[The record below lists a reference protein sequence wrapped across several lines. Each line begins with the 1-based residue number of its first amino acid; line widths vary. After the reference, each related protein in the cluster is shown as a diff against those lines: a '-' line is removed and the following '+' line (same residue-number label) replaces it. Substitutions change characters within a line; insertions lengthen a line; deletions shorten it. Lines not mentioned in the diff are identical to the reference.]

1 MKPRIDA
8 KDNVEWWLANNYG
21 PHVNQQAWEWI
32 QQLRAKIAR
41 LTPLETDAAIS
52 NRGDGP
58 EQTAAPLKPGR

>member
-8 KDNVEWWLANNYG
+8 EDNVEWWLANNYG

-41 LTPLETDAAIS
+41 LTPLQADAAGS
-52 NRGDGP
+52 THGDDP
-58 EQTAAPLKPGR
+58 ELAAAPLKPDC